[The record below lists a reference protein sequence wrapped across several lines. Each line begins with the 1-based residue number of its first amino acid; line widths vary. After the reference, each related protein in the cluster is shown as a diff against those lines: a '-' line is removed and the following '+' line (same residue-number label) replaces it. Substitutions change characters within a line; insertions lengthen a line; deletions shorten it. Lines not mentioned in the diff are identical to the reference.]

1 MNLFAYTRA
10 ASIAEAVTAAA
21 EPGAAYLA
29 AGTNLLDLMK
39 GGIAT
44 PSRLVDI
51 TRLPGLDAVEP
62 QPDGSTRIGALV
74 RNSDLARNAHVA
86 KTYPMVA
93 EALLA
98 GASAQLRNAAT
109 TAGNLLQRTR
119 CAYFYDPA
127 SPCNK
132 REPGAGC
139 QAIGGATRIHAVLGW
154 SEHCIATHPS
164 DLCVPLAAL
173 GAQVEIAE
181 AGGRRTVPIGDFHR
195 LPSDHP
201 ERETVLEPGALV
213 TAVILPPE
221 AAAFSGHARYLK
233 VRDRTS
239 YAFATVSAAAALT
252 LENGRIGAARL
263 ALGGVALKPWRVAEA
278 EDALTGASPDAEAF
292 SKAAAALVAGAKPSG
307 PENAFKIE
315 LARRTVVRALTLAQ
329 AGTPARMPALPA
341 SPFSHAAGAL
351 HA

>member
-1 MNLFAYTRA
+1 MNLFEYIRA
-10 ASIAEAVTAAA
+10 GSVAEAVAAGA
-21 EPGAAYLA
+21 LPGTAYLA

-39 GGIAT
+39 GGVAA
-44 PSRLVDI
+44 PARLVDI
-51 TRLPGLDAVEP
+51 TRLPGLDGIAVAA
-62 QPDGSTRIGALV
+62 DGATHIGALV
-74 RNSDLARNAHVA
+74 RNSALASHPHIA

-109 TAGNLLQRTR
+109 TAGNLMQRTR
-119 CAYFYDPA
+119 CPYFYDTA

-132 REPGAGC
+132 RRPGSGC
-139 QAIGGATRIHAVLGW
+139 QAVGGATRLHAVLGH
-154 SEHCIATHPS
+154 SPHCIAVHAS

-173 GAQVEIAE
+173 GAVVEIAG
-181 AGGRRTVPIGDFHR
+181 AGGTRTVPLGEFHR
-195 LPSDHP
+195 LPEDHP
-201 ERETVLEPGALV
+201 ERETVLEPGDLV
-213 TAVILPPE
+213 TGLILPAE
-221 AAAFSGHARYLK
+221 AAAFAGHGRYLK

-252 LENGRIGAARL
+252 LDGDRIGAGRL
-263 ALGGVALKPWRVAEA
+263 ALGGVAAKPWRVAEA
-278 EDALTGASPDAEAF
+278 EAVLAGAAPGADAFGRAADAL
-292 SKAAAALVAGAKPSG
+292 LAGAAPSG
-307 PENAFKIE
+307 PANAFKIE

-341 SPFSHAAGAL
+341 SPFARSAGAL